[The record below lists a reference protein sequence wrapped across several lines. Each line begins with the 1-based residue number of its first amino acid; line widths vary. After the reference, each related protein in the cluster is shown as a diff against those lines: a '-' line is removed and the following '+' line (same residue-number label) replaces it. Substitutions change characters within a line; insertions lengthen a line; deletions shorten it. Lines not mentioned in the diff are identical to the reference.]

1 MGRMFLYWGDDGT
14 NLVTELQSS
23 DMKYDCSDNEDDCV
37 IMQFT
42 GLLDKNGKEIYEGDL
57 LKTPM
62 GHIGEIRWCTVT
74 EYAAIK
80 SNNKELDL
88 FEYTGF
94 GFFNL
99 KMNKAYHLD
108 NSISVGEIIGSLYE
122 NPEFI
127 KTLPTETIEV
137 NGCKGCIFHES
148 GLFEHV
154 CRHPKYEQPTFAYSS
169 IKKLFTTCPLKKS
182 SLTIKL
188 KQNEPAGN

>member
-1 MGRMFLYWGDDGT
+1 MTKMIFLT
-14 NLVTELQSS
+14 NKSNKMQNRIIKFRVWDKDHKVMYNWDEISIEKDQVF
-23 DMKYDCSDNEDDCV
+23 CSDGDIYISQDHCV
-37 IMQFT
+37 LMQFT
-42 GLLDKNGKEIYEGDL
+42 GLHDKNGKEIYEGDL

-108 NSISVGEIIGSLYE
+108 NSISVGEIIGNIYE
-122 NPEFI
+122 
-127 KTLPTETIEV
+127 THT
-137 NGCKGCIFHES
+137 
-148 GLFEHV
+148 
-154 CRHPKYEQPTFAYSS
+154 Y
-169 IKKLFTTCPLKKS
+169 
-182 SLTIKL
+182 
-188 KQNEPAGN
+188 